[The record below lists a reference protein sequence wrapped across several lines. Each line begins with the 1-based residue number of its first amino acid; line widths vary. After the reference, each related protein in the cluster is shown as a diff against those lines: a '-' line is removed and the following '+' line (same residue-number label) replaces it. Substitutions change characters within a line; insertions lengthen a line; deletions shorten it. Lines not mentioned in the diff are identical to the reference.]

1 MHATVFKPFLDFTMD
16 DNIAPRESG
25 WTDSVDSNIISDL
38 FIEELELDLLLN
50 EEEEVPFA
58 RNWLVVEPNLEDL
71 VIQRDF

>member
-1 MHATVFKPFLDFTMD
+1 MD

-38 FIEELELDLLLN
+38 FIEELELDLLLS
-50 EEEEVPFA
+50 EEEEVLFA

>member
-1 MHATVFKPFLDFTMD
+1 MHATFFKPFLDLTMD
-16 DNIAPRESG
+16 DNIAPREIG

-38 FIEELELDLLLN
+38 FVEELELDLLLS

>member
-1 MHATVFKPFLDFTMD
+1 MD
-16 DNIAPRESG
+16 DNIAPREIG

-38 FIEELELDLLLN
+38 FIEELELDLLLS

-71 VIQRDF
+71 VIHRDF